1 MREIIFATGNENKMR
16 EIREIFE
23 GLPFVIH
30 SLKEAGLVSD
40 PEENGATFA
49 ENAFIKAEAVHA
61 LRPDA
66 IVMSDDSGLSVDY
79 LNGEPGVF
87 SARWLGRDTSY
98 TEKNAEL
105 IRRLEGVEG
114 DARSARFT
122 AAIACILPDGT
133 RLLTEAHMEGRIA
146 TAPAGENGFG
156 YDPILYLPEYGKCSA
171 ELSEY
176 EKNAIS
182 HRGKALRQMQE
193 KLRGIYADAAD
204 GRA

>member
-66 IVMSDDSGLSVDY
+66 IVMSDGSGLSVDY

-133 RLLTEAHMEGRIA
+133 RLLTEAHMD
-146 TAPAGENGFG
+146 GFG

-171 ELSEY
+171 ELSEH

>member
-105 IRRLEGVEG
+105 IRRPTAPGFSPKRIWKGGLRRHRRAKTASAMTPSSTCRNTEN
-114 DARSARFT
+114 ARPSSVSMRKTQSAT
-122 AAIACILPDGT
+122 AARRCGRCRKNCGASMPT
-133 RLLTEAHMEGRIA
+133 PRTEGRNSDLHFS
-146 TAPAGENGFG
+146 ENTV
-156 YDPILYLPEYGKCSA
+156 
-171 ELSEY
+171 
-176 EKNAIS
+176 
-182 HRGKALRQMQE
+182 
-193 KLRGIYADAAD
+193 
-204 GRA
+204 

>member
-1 MREIIFATGNENKMR
+1 MRDIIFATGNENKMR

-23 GLPFVIH
+23 GLPVRLY

-40 PEENGATFA
+40 PEENGASFA

-66 IVMSDDSGLSVDY
+66 IVMSDDSGLCVDY
-79 LNGEPGVF
+79 LNGEPGVY

-98 TEKNAEL
+98 AEKNAEL
-105 IRRLEGVEG
+105 IRRLEGVERE
-114 DARSARFT
+114 ARSARFT

-133 RLLTEAHMEGRIA
+133 RLLSEAHMEGQIA
-146 TAPAGENGFG
+146 KAPAGENG
-156 YDPILYLPEYGKCSA
+156 LPEYGKCSA
-171 ELSEY
+171 ELSEH

-193 KLRGIYADAAD
+193 KLRELLSAKE
-204 GRA
+204 R

>member
-133 RLLTEAHMEGRIA
+133 RLLR
-146 TAPAGENGFG
+146 
-156 YDPILYLPEYGKCSA
+156 SA
-171 ELSEY
+171 Y
-176 EKNAIS
+176 
-182 HRGKALRQMQE
+182 
-193 KLRGIYADAAD
+193 
-204 GRA
+204 GRADCEGTCGRKRLRL

>member
-105 IRRLEGVEG
+105 IRRAERPLYRC
-114 DARSARFT
+114 DCLHPPRRHPASHRSA
-122 AAIACILPDGT
+122 
-133 RLLTEAHMEGRIA
+133 
-146 TAPAGENGFG
+146 
-156 YDPILYLPEYGKCSA
+156 Y
-171 ELSEY
+171 
-176 EKNAIS
+176 
-182 HRGKALRQMQE
+182 
-193 KLRGIYADAAD
+193 
-204 GRA
+204 GRADCEGTCGRKRLRL

>member
-98 TEKNAEL
+98 TE
-105 IRRLEGVEG
+105 G

-171 ELSEY
+171 ELSEH

>member
-156 YDPILYLPEYGKCSA
+156 YDPIFYLPEYGKCSA
-171 ELSEY
+171 ELSDR

-193 KLRGIYADAAD
+193 KLWGIYADAAD

>member
-105 IRRLEGVEG
+105 IRRLEGIEG
-114 DARSARFT
+114 EARSARFT

-133 RLLTEAHMEGRIA
+133 RLLSEAHMEGQIA
-146 TAPAGENGFG
+146 KAPAGQNGFG

-171 ELSEY
+171 ELSEH

>member
-30 SLKEAGLVSD
+30 SLKEVGLVSD

-49 ENAFIKAEAVHA
+49 ENAFIKAGAVHA

-146 TAPAGENGFG
+146 KAPAGENGFG
-156 YDPILYLPEYGKCSA
+156 YDPIFYLREYDMTSA
-171 ELSEY
+171 QLSEDL
-176 EKNAIS
+176 KNKIS
-182 HRGKALRQMQE
+182 HRAKALK
-193 KLRGIYADAAD
+193 KLSLLKEFKDNR
-204 GRA
+204 

>member
-1 MREIIFATGNENKMR
+1 MKIIFATGNQDKMR

-30 SLKEAGLVSD
+30 SLKEAGLISD

-146 TAPAGENGFG
+146 KAPAGENGFG
-156 YDPILYLPEYGKCSA
+156 YDPIVYLPEIGKTVA
-171 ELSEY
+171 ELTAQ
-176 EKNAIS
+176 EKNELS
-182 HRGKALRQMQE
+182 HRGKA
-193 KLRGIYADAAD
+193 
-204 GRA
+204 GRIVAQLLNTIS

>member
-1 MREIIFATGNENKMR
+1 MQEIIFATGNENKMR

-133 RLLTEAHMEGRIA
+133 RFLTEAHMEGRIA
-146 TAPAGENGFG
+146 KAPAGEN
-156 YDPILYLPEYGKCSA
+156 GKCSA
-171 ELSEY
+171 ELSEH

-193 KLRGIYADAAD
+193 KLWGIYAEAAD

>member
-30 SLKEAGLVSD
+30 SLKEASLVSD

-98 TEKNAEL
+98 T
-105 IRRLEGVEG
+105 RRM
-114 DARSARFT
+114 RS
-122 AAIACILPDGT
+122 
-133 RLLTEAHMEGRIA
+133 
-146 TAPAGENGFG
+146 
-156 YDPILYLPEYGKCSA
+156 
-171 ELSEY
+171 
-176 EKNAIS
+176 
-182 HRGKALRQMQE
+182 
-193 KLRGIYADAAD
+193 
-204 GRA
+204 

>member
-1 MREIIFATGNENKMR
+1 MQEIIFATGNENKMR

-23 GLPFVIH
+23 DLPFVIH
-30 SLKEAGLVSD
+30 SLKEAGLISD

-122 AAIACILPDGT
+122 AAIACILSDGT

-146 TAPAGENGFG
+146 KAPAGENGFG

-171 ELSEY
+171 ELSEH

-193 KLRGIYADAAD
+193 KLRGIYAGAAD
-204 GRA
+204 GRV

>member
-1 MREIIFATGNENKMR
+1 MQEIIFATGNENKMR

-30 SLKEAGLVSD
+30 SLKEAGLISD

-146 TAPAGENGFG
+146 KAPAGENGFG

-171 ELSEY
+171 ELREH

-204 GRA
+204 GRV

>member
-30 SLKEAGLVSD
+30 SLKEVGLVSD

-133 RLLTEAHMEGRIA
+133 QI
-146 TAPAGENGFG
+146 
-156 YDPILYLPEYGKCSA
+156 
-171 ELSEY
+171 
-176 EKNAIS
+176 
-182 HRGKALRQMQE
+182 
-193 KLRGIYADAAD
+193 
-204 GRA
+204 GRAHV